1 MAKAPGVTSDCG
13 EMAVS
18 GGVGMVGGRII
29 AEISR
34 TIRARFGSAG
44 SGTMHT
50 DRPRVPSKE
59 LLIRLT
65 DCNTTPHTCVWAVET
80 YSYLSFRWEKLVS
93 VLHMPKTSM
102 SSQPDVVKVIV
113 ISLLNTSW
121 RSDCQSASE
130 HGS

>member
-29 AEISR
+29 AEILR

-65 DCNTTPHTCVWAVET
+65 DRNTTPHACVLGRGDLFLPFFSLGKAGFGVTYAENEHVFPAVCRQGHR
-80 YSYLSFRWEKLVS
+80 YKS
-93 VLHMPKTSM
+93 
-102 SSQPDVVKVIV
+102 
-113 ISLLNTSW
+113 
-121 RSDCQSASE
+121 SE
-130 HGS
+130 HLVA